1 MIKAICLNF
10 NITPI
15 FALQPLVTS
24 KKPLGDIHKKSLAEI
39 HPTIVNFVR
48 LFYEEIK
55 QQAST
60 FDEFVDLS
68 AVLDYNNRSDFRD
81 LGHTGPYAQND
92 VAYAL
97 ANFIIS
103 IEKKSLQSN

>member
-1 MIKAICLNF
+1 
-10 NITPI
+10 
-15 FALQPLVTS
+15 LQVFIL
-24 KKPLGDIHKKSLAEI
+24 
-39 HPTIVNFVR
+39 NFVR
-48 LFYEEIK
+48 LFYEKIK

-68 AVLDYNNRSDFRD
+68 AILVGNNRSDFRD
-81 LGHTGPYAQND
+81 LCHTSPYAQND